1 LQVSKVPTMGIHL
14 AHDMGMLDPLDT
26 RAWAFQ
32 EKRLARR
39 FLSFTSGEVQW
50 SCKAASSCECPRA
63 WYNRSKIR
71 PQVVPATTDEWK
83 SAVMDFSCLKLT
95 YPSDKLPA
103 LSGLATRFQQ
113 KHKVNYLAGLWHN
126 DQIISQ
132 LAWVQD
138 SSHINPENGYN
149 LAYRAPTFSWASTN
163 AKIMWYFPSTRTDA
177 YIKILD
183 VQCTLEN
190 ENPFGEIRDG
200 YMRVQGRAVRLMLH
214 QPRTRNMQPSLRF
227 TDGEDLG
234 LRFTLD
240 EGTGHNYFQRL
251 AIPPESKVRPGR
263 SIQWLAEA
271 TEGLQN
277 SISALCLRICAYGGY
292 MSDHFMV
299 LVESSHV
306 PGAYERIGMVWS
318 WDIVASNEDQ
328 SRLKKLLEFWEAAA
342 TEELEIV

>member
-1 LQVSKVPTMGIHL
+1 M
-14 AHDMGMLDPLDT
+14 AHDMGMSDPLDK

-50 SCKAASSCECPRA
+50 SCKAGFSCECPSA
-63 WYNRSKIR
+63 WNNSSKIG
-71 PQVVPATTDEWK
+71 PQIVPATTDEWK
-83 SAVMDFSCLKLT
+83 NAVMDFSGLSLT

-113 KHKVNYLAGLWHN
+113 KYKVNYLAGLWHN
-126 DQIISQ
+126 DRIIEQ

-138 SSHINPENGYN
+138 GDHINPENGYN
-149 LAYRAPTFSWASTN
+149 LAYRAPTFSWVSTN
-163 AKIMWYFPSTRTDA
+163 AKVKWCSFPTRTDA

-183 VQCTLEN
+183 AQCTLEN
-190 ENPFGEIRDG
+190 ENPFGEVRNG
-200 YMRVQGRAVRLMLH
+200 HMRVQGRVVRLMLH
-214 QPRTRNMQPSLRF
+214 QPPTRNMQPSLRF

-234 LRFTLD
+234 LRFSLD

-277 SISALCLRICAYGGY
+277 SIPVLCLGICAYGLY
-292 MSDHFMV
+292 MRDHFLV

-306 PGAYERIGMVWS
+306 PGAYERIGMVWTWRFVDS
-318 WDIVASNEDQ
+318 DEDH
-328 SRLKKLLEFWEAAA
+328 SRSKKLLEFWEAAP
-342 TEELEIV
+342 TEELKIV